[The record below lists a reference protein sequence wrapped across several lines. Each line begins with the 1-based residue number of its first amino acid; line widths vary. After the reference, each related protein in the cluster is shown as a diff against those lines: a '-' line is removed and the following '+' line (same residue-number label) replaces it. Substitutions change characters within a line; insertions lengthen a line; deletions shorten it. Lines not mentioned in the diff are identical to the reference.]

1 MAGLSA
7 VFNSPFYWG
16 DISLEETINILEQER
31 PKSYLFRKLKNGSV
45 TLACLIDSKVVLRE
59 IEVKDCKC
67 TDGFQPI
74 QKFKTLAEFVGH
86 CNISFGSSLGK
97 LFLHPVKR
105 KNVFSLKELSKS
117 FISNY
122 VDKFDELMV
131 PETLKKELTEDF
143 SKNHNH
149 FEVILNE
156 KEAIWKRSGGNY
168 EHLGFNI
175 SKGNGKVV
183 TYLISFSNFQLS
195 TKFC

>member
-1 MAGLSA
+1 M
-7 VFNSPFYWG
+7 
-16 DISLEETINILEQER
+16 
-31 PKSYLFRKLKNGSV
+31 
-45 TLACLIDSKVVLRE
+45 RE
-59 IEVKDCKC
+59 VEVKHCEC

-74 QKFKTLAEFVGH
+74 QKFKTLEQFVGH

-97 LFLHPVKR
+97 IFLHPVKR

-117 FISNY
+117 FISDY

-131 PETLKKELTEDF
+131 PETLKKELTKDF
-143 SKNHNH
+143 SKHHKH

-156 KEAIWKRSGGNY
+156 KEAMGKCSAGNY

-175 SKGNGKVV
+175 SKENGNIV
-183 TYLISFSNFQLS
+183 TYLISFSNFQLT

>member
-1 MAGLSA
+1 M
-7 VFNSPFYWG
+7 
-16 DISLEETINILEQER
+16 
-31 PKSYLFRKLKNGSV
+31 
-45 TLACLIDSKVVLRE
+45 RE
-59 IEVKDCKC
+59 IEVKHCEC

-74 QKFKTLAEFVGH
+74 QKFKTLEQFVGH

-97 LFLHPVKR
+97 IFLHPVKR

-117 FISNY
+117 FISDY

-131 PETLKKELTEDF
+131 PETLKKELTNDF

-156 KEAIWKRSGGNY
+156 KEAMWKRSGGNY

-183 TYLISFSNFQLS
+183 TYLISFSNFQQS
-195 TKFC
+195 SVRINS